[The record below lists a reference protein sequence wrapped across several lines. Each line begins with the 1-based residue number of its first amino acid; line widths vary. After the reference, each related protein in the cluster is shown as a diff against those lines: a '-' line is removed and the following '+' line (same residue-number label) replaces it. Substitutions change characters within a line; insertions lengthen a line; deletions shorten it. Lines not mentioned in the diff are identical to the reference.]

1 MSSLSPA
8 VVLLFGALLLPFVPR
23 RARSL
28 AFLFFPLLAFVF
40 VSHFEEGTSST
51 LRFLDFELVPLR
63 VDRLS
68 LAFGYVFILIAFLG
82 GVYSYHLKDIGQQ
95 VAALVYVGSSLGVLF
110 AGDFFT
116 LFFFWEIMAV
126 GSVYLIFARR
136 TDDSREAGFRYL
148 LVHLFGGSAL
158 LAGILWHYAETGSIL
173 FEQSAGGPGDYL
185 ILLSFSINA
194 AIPPLHAW
202 LTDSYP
208 EGTVTG
214 SVFLSAF
221 TTKTAVYALARG
233 FAGSEILMIAGTV
246 MALYGVVFAFLQND
260 IRRVLAYHIVSQ
272 VGYMIAGIGIGTEV
286 AINGSTA
293 HAFAHILYKGLLF
306 MGAGAVLYSTGK
318 SKMSELGGLARSLP
332 WVLLLYMI
340 GALSIS
346 AFPLFSGFVSK
357 SLVVH
362 AAELNHETIV
372 VLLLNLASV
381 GTFLSIGLKVPYLT
395 WFGPERS
402 INTQPVPWNMYA
414 GMILAGGVNL
424 VIGVYPELLYR
435 VMPFPV
441 AYRPYTAAHLLETL
455 QLLAFAGL
463 AFWLVI
469 DKIHA
474 EPVIMLDF
482 DWFYRR
488 PAPVLFRLT
497 VVSLD
502 RLFSAAELM
511 TLNFARRLAQACAN
525 PLQFAS
531 RFLSQSSDSGDRP
544 FVGDKVFYDPN
555 RYRLSVGFIIL
566 VVLSCFVILLAW
578 NIFAVYG
585 AHYPTLR

>member
-1 MSSLSPA
+1 
-8 VVLLFGALLLPFVPR
+8 
-23 RARSL
+23 
-28 AFLFFPLLAFVF
+28 
-40 VSHFEEGTSST
+40 
-51 LRFLDFELVPLR
+51 VPLR

-82 GVYSYHLKDIGQQ
+82 GVYSYHLKDTGQQ
-95 VAALVYVGSSLGVLF
+95 VAALVYAGSSLGVLF

-116 LFFFWEIMAV
+116 LFVYWEIMAV
-126 GSVYLIFARR
+126 ASVYLVFARR
-136 TDDSREAGFRYL
+136 TERSREAGFRYL

-158 LAGILWHYAETGSIL
+158 LAGILWQYVETGSIL
-173 FEQSAGGPGDYL
+173 FDRSEGGAAAYL
-185 ILLSFSINA
+185 ILLGFSINA

-202 LTDSYP
+202 LSDSYP

-221 TTKTAVYALARG
+221 TTKTAVYVLARG
-233 FAGSEILMIAGTV
+233 FAGWEILMIAGTV
-246 MALYGVVFAFLQND
+246 MAVYGVVFAFLEND

-272 VGYMIAGIGIGTEV
+272 VGYMVAGIGIGTDI

-306 MGAGAVLYSTGK
+306 MGAGAILYSTGK
-318 SKMSELGGLARSLP
+318 SKMSELGGLARPLP
-332 WVLLLYMI
+332 WVLLLYMV

-362 AAELNHETIV
+362 AAERNHNTVV

-381 GTFLSIGLKVPYLT
+381 GTFLSIGLKVPYFT

-402 INTQPVPWNMYA
+402 VKIQPVPWNMYA
-414 GMILAGGVNL
+414 AMILAGAINL
-424 VIGVYPELLYR
+424 AIGIYPELLYR

-441 AYRPYTAAHLLETL
+441 AYPPYTAAHLLETL
-455 QLLAFAGL
+455 QLLAFTGL

-474 EPVIMLDF
+474 EPTVTLDF

-502 RLFSAAELM
+502 RFFTAAELTM
-511 TLNFARRLAQACAN
+511 SNLAHRLAQACAN
-525 PLQFAS
+525 PVEFAS
-531 RFLSQSSDSGDRP
+531 RFLSQSGDRGDRGIG
-544 FVGDKVFYDPN
+544 GDKVLYDPN
-555 RYRLSVGFIIL
+555 RYRPPVGFIIL
-566 VVLSCFVILLAW
+566 VVLSCFVVLLAW
-578 NIFAVYG
+578 NLFLV
-585 AHYPTLR
+585 

>member
-1 MSSLSPA
+1 VSNLSPA
-8 VVLLFGALLLPFVPR
+8 VGFLFGALLLPFLPR

-28 AFLFFPLLAFVF
+28 AFLFFPLLAFAF
-40 VSHFEEGTSST
+40 VSHFEEGTSAT
-51 LRFLDFELVPLR
+51 LRFLNLELVPLR

-82 GVYSYHLKDIGQQ
+82 GLYSYHLRDIGQQ
-95 VAALVYVGSSLGVLF
+95 VAALVYAGSSLGVLF

-116 LFFFWEIMAV
+116 LFVYWEIMAV
-126 GSVYLIFARR
+126 ASVYLIFARR
-136 TDDSREAGFRYL
+136 ADPSREAGFRYL
-148 LVHLFGGSAL
+148 IVHLFGGSAL
-158 LAGILWHYAETGSIL
+158 LSGILWQYVETGSIL
-173 FEQSAGGPGDYL
+173 FDRSEGGPGAYL
-185 ILLSFSINA
+185 ILLGFAINA

-202 LTDSYP
+202 LADSYP
-208 EGTVTG
+208 EATVTG

-221 TTKTAVYALARG
+221 TTKTAVYVLARG
-233 FAGSEILMIAGTV
+233 FAGWEILTVAGTV
-246 MALYGVVFAFLQND
+246 MALYGVLFAFLEND

-272 VGYMIAGIGIGTEV
+272 VGYMVAGIGIGTDI

-306 MGAGAVLYSTGK
+306 MGAGAVLYSAGK
-318 SKMSELGGLARSLP
+318 SKMAELGGLARSLP
-332 WVLLLYMI
+332 WVLLLYMV

-381 GTFLSIGLKVPYLT
+381 GTFLSIGLKVPYFT

-402 INTQPVPWNMYA
+402 VKTQPVPWNMYA
-414 GMILAGGVNL
+414 AMILAGGINL
-424 VIGVYPELLYR
+424 AIGIHPELLYR

-441 AYRPYTAAHLLETL
+441 AYRPYTAAHLLETI
-455 QLLAFAGL
+455 QLLAFTGL

-469 DKIHA
+469 EKIDSKSM
-474 EPVIMLDF
+474 ITLDF
-482 DWFYRR
+482 DWFYRK
-488 PAPVLFRLT
+488 PARILFRLI

-502 RLFSAAELM
+502 QLFAAAELM
-511 TLNFARRLAQACAN
+511 TVNFARALAEACAN
-525 PLQFAS
+525 PVSIAPSFVRWMRYKTESRSGGGKAS
-531 RFLSQSSDSGDRP
+531 
-544 FVGDKVFYDPN
+544 YDPD
-555 RYRLSVGFIIL
+555 RYRLPVGSIVI
-566 VVLSCFVILLAW
+566 VVLSCFVLLLAW
-578 NIFAVYG
+578 SLFVALPG
-585 AHYPTLR
+585 

>member
-1 MSSLSPA
+1 VSNLSPA
-8 VVLLFGALLLPFVPR
+8 VVFLFGALLLPFVPR

-28 AFLFFPLLAFVF
+28 AFLFFPLLAFAF

-51 LRFLDFELVPLR
+51 LSFLNFDLVPLR

-82 GVYSYHLKDIGQQ
+82 GVYSYHLKDTGQQ
-95 VAALVYVGSSLGVLF
+95 VAALVYAGSSFGVLF

-116 LFFFWEIMAV
+116 LFVYWEIMAV
-126 GSVYLIFARR
+126 ASVYLIFARR
-136 TDDSREAGFRYL
+136 TERSREAGFRYL

-158 LAGILWHYAETGSIL
+158 LGGILWQYVETGSIL
-173 FEQSAGGPGDYL
+173 FDRSEGGAAAYL
-185 ILLSFSINA
+185 ILLGFSINA

-221 TTKTAVYALARG
+221 TTKTAVYVLARG
-233 FAGSEILMIAGTV
+233 FAGWEILMIAGTV
-246 MALYGVVFAFLQND
+246 MAFYGVVFAFLEND

-272 VGYMIAGIGIGTEV
+272 VGYMVAGIGIGTEV
-286 AINGSTA
+286 AISGSTA
-293 HAFAHILYKGLLF
+293 HAFAHILYTGLLF

-318 SKMSELGGLARSLP
+318 SKMSELGGLARPLP
-332 WVLLLYMI
+332 WVLLLYMV

-362 AAELNHETIV
+362 AAELNHETLV

-381 GTFLSIGLKVPYLT
+381 GTFLSIGLKVPYFT

-402 INTQPVPWNMYA
+402 VKTQPVPWNMYA
-414 GMILAGGVNL
+414 GMILAGGINL
-424 VIGVYPELLYR
+424 AIGIYPELLYR

-455 QLLAFAGL
+455 QLLAFTGL

-474 EPVIMLDF
+474 EPTITLDF

-488 PAPVLFRLT
+488 PAPLFFRLT

-502 RLFSAAELM
+502 RLFAASEVI
-511 TLNFARRLAQACAN
+511 TLNLAHHLAQACAN
-525 PLQFAS
+525 PVEFAS
-531 RFLSQSSDSGDRP
+531 RFLSQPSHRGDRKLD
-544 FVGDKVFYDPN
+544 GDKVFYDPN
-555 RYRLSVGFIIL
+555 RYRPPVGFIIL

-578 NIFAVYG
+578 NIFVV
-585 AHYPTLR
+585 

>member
-1 MSSLSPA
+1 MSHLAPG
-8 VVLLFGALLLPFVPR
+8 VIFFFGALLLPCVPR
-23 RARSL
+23 RIRSL
-28 AFLFFPLLAFVF
+28 VFLVFPLLAFGLV
-40 VSHFEEGTSST
+40 VQLVEGSSST
-51 LRFLDFELVPLR
+51 LRFLNLDLVPLR

-68 LAFGYVFILIAFLG
+68 LAFAYVFILIAFLG
-82 GVYSYHLKDIGQQ
+82 GIYGYHLRDTGQQ
-95 VAALVYVGSSLGVLF
+95 VSALIYAGASLGVLF
-110 AGDFFT
+110 VGDFFT
-116 LFFFWEIMAV
+116 LFVYWEIMAV
-126 GSVYLIFARR
+126 ASVYLIWARR
-136 TDDSREAGFRYL
+136 TDRSKEAGMRYL

-158 LAGILWHYAETGSIL
+158 LAGIVWRYVETSSIV
-173 FEQSAGGPGDYL
+173 FDRSEGGPAAYL
-185 ILLSFSINA
+185 ILLGFSINA

-202 LTDSYP
+202 LADSYP

-221 TTKTAVYALARG
+221 TTKTAVYVLARG
-233 FAGSEILMIAGTV
+233 FAGWEILMIAGTV
-246 MALYGVVFAFLQND
+246 MALYGVVFAFLEDD

-272 VGYMIAGIGIGTEV
+272 VGYMVAGIGIGTEV
-286 AINGSTA
+286 AVNGSTA

-306 MGAGAVLYSTGK
+306 MGSGAVLYSTGR
-318 SKMSELGGLARSLP
+318 SKMSELGGLAGPLP
-332 WVLLLYMI
+332 WVLLLYMV

-381 GTFLSIGLKVPYLT
+381 GTFLSIGLKVPYFT
-395 WFGPERS
+395 WFAPDRS
-402 INTQPVPWNMYA
+402 IGTQPIPWNMYA
-414 GMILAGGVNL
+414 GMILAGGINL
-424 VIGVYPELLYR
+424 AIGIYPELLYR

-441 AYRPYTAAHLLETL
+441 AYQPYTAAHLLETL
-455 QLLAFAGL
+455 QLLAFTGL

-474 EPVIMLDF
+474 EPTITLDF

-502 RLFSAAELM
+502 RLFAAAELI
-511 TLNFARRLAQACAN
+511 TLNLARRLARACTD
-525 PLQFAS
+525 PVEFAS
-531 RFLSQSSDSGDRP
+531 RFLYQSSDRGDRGSA
-544 FVGDKVFYDPN
+544 GDKVLYDPN
-555 RYRLSVGFIIL
+555 RHRSPVGFIIL
-566 VVLSCFVILLAW
+566 VVLSCFVVLLAW
-578 NIFAVYG
+578 NLFIV
-585 AHYPTLR
+585 

>member
-1 MSSLSPA
+1 MSHLSPA
-8 VVLLFGALLLPFVPR
+8 VICLFGALLLPFLPR

-28 AFLFFPLLAFVF
+28 AFLLFPLLAFVS
-40 VSHFEEGTSST
+40 VSQFEEGMSATQ
-51 LRFLDFELVPLR
+51 RFLNFDLVPLR
-63 VDRLS
+63 VDRLG

-82 GVYSYHLKDIGQQ
+82 GVYSYHLKDTGQQ
-95 VAALVYVGSSLGVLF
+95 VAALVYAGSSLGVLF

-116 LFFFWEIMAV
+116 LFVYWEIMAV
-126 GSVYLIFARR
+126 ASVYLIFARR
-136 TDDSREAGFRYL
+136 TERSREAGFRYL

-158 LAGILWHYAETGSIL
+158 LAGILWQYVETGSIL
-173 FEQSAGGPGDYL
+173 FDRSEGGAAAYL
-185 ILLSFSINA
+185 ILLGFSINA

-202 LTDSYP
+202 LADSYP
-208 EGTVTG
+208 EATVTG

-221 TTKTAVYALARG
+221 TTKTAVYVLARG
-233 FAGSEILMIAGTV
+233 FAGWEILTVAGTV
-246 MALYGVVFAFLQND
+246 MALYGVVFAFLEND

-272 VGYMIAGIGIGTEV
+272 VGYMVAGIGIGTDI

-318 SKMSELGGLARSLP
+318 SKMSELGGLARPLP
-332 WVLLLYMI
+332 WVLFLYMV

-362 AAELNHETIV
+362 AAELNHETLV

-395 WFGPERS
+395 WFGPEHS
-402 INTQPVPWNMYA
+402 VKAQPIPWNMYA
-414 GMILAGGVNL
+414 GMILAGGINL
-424 VIGVYPELLYR
+424 AIGVYPELLYL

-441 AYRPYTAAHLLETL
+441 AYRPYTAAHLLESL
-455 QLLAFAGL
+455 QLLAFTGL

-469 DKIHA
+469 DRIHA
-474 EPVIMLDF
+474 KPTITLDF
-482 DWFYRR
+482 DWFYRK
-488 PAPVLFRLT
+488 PAPICFRLT

-502 RLFSAAELM
+502 RLFDAAELT
-511 TLNFARRLAQACAN
+511 TLNLAQRLAKACAN
-525 PLQFAS
+525 PVEFTS
-531 RFLSQSSDSGDRP
+531 RFLFQSSATVDRGLG
-544 FVGDKVFYDPN
+544 GDKLFYDPD
-555 RYRLSVGFIIL
+555 RYRAPVGFIIL
-566 VVLSCFVILLAW
+566 VVLACFVALLAW
-578 NIFAVYG
+578 NLFILSAC
-585 AHYPTLR
+585 